1 MDGEAVREIKEL
13 ALKTAETVLDDD
25 NKYYTAAKMYRLYD
39 DPRPAALEI
48 QSLTGIL
55 DYLESNVD
63 GWNLEKFMI
72 HIVDHETVN
81 LITNVCGESNKR
93 NTVLTA
99 KREGKDFSFEQ
110 FIDQE
115 LFIIR
120 VRSLFE
126 ETNDRTT
133 ILHHTAKIDSESAIK
148 TTDDGV
154 TQNIQIKKGISGALL
169 EAAEVKPIVK
179 LKPCRTFS
187 EIDQPESEFLF
198 RMRENRGAVECA
210 LFEADNAAWKNE
222 ARMSIK
228 KFLEPSGVVII
239 A

>member
-1 MDGEAVREIKEL
+1 MHGDAVKEIERLAQEASIVKQVNGVNYSVKKL
-13 ALKTAETVLDDD
+13 NPV
-25 NKYYTAAKMYRLYD
+25 YF
-39 DPRPAALEI
+39 DPRPDTLQI

-63 GWNLEKFMI
+63 NWNLEKFMI

-81 LITNVCGESNKR
+81 LITNICGESNKR

-99 KREGKDFSFEQ
+99 KREGKDFPFEQ
-110 FIDQE
+110 WIEQE
-115 LFIIR
+115 KFIIF
-120 VRSLFE
+120 VRSLFM
-126 ETNDRTT
+126 ETNDRAD
-133 ILHHTAKIDSESAIK
+133 ILFQTSKISTDSAIK
-148 TTDDGV
+148 TGDDGV
-154 TQNIQIKKGISGALL
+154 KQNIQIKKGISGAVL
-169 EAAEVKPIVK
+169 EAAEIKPIVK
-179 LKPCRTFS
+179 LKPCRTFP

-198 RMRENRGAVECA
+198 RMRESNGSVHCA